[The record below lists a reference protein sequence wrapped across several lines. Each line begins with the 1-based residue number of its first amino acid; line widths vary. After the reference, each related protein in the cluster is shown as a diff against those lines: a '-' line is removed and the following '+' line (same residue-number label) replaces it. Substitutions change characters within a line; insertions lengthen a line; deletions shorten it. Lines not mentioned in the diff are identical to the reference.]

1 MKTAFEAITTRQSW
15 HAAEEIAKYD
25 AVEFNEAGKYVKAT
39 GAGQFVGIA
48 QYGAENIDDM
58 VTVVK
63 GTFPAVSS
71 ENLTAGDN
79 VTIDATAAGRFK
91 KADVADV
98 IYGKALTGVIEGNLF
113 TLAIADV
120 PVATA

>member
-1 MKTAFEAITTRQSW
+1 
-15 HAAEEIAKYD
+15 
-25 AVEFNEAGKYVKAT
+25 
-39 GAGQFVGIA
+39 
-48 QYGAENIDDM
+48 M

-71 ENLTAGDN
+71 ENLTTGDN
-79 VTIDATAAGRFK
+79 VTIDAAAAGRFK
-91 KADVADV
+91 KAAVADV

-120 PVATA
+120 PVATE